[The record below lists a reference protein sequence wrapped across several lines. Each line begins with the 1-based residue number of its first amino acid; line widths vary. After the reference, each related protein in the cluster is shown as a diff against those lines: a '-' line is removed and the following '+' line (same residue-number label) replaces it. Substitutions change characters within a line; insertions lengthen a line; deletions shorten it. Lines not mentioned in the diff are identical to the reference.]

1 MYASRSGIKALT
13 RGSMGAA
20 GLDSSCARV
29 TLGRY
34 APESTAAIRSGRTMF
49 PAWRQAPALAAESAR
64 VTIFFLQLDAIMIAV
79 LPLPDT
85 ALARSQ
91 HEGDS
96 SLQRASRRRPSPWHF
111 SCFSPGGPRGAIYRD
126 DWSSPCSP

>member
-1 MYASRSGIKALT
+1 MYASRSGIKVLT
-13 RGSMGAA
+13 RASMGAA

-64 VTIFFLQLDAIMIAV
+64 GTIFFLHLHAIMIAV
-79 LPLPDT
+79 LPLPYT
-85 ALARSQ
+85 PLA
-91 HEGDS
+91 
-96 SLQRASRRRPSPWHF
+96 PSP
-111 SCFSPGGPRGAIYRD
+111 PQD
-126 DWSSPCSP
+126 DPTLTLTPVN